1 MKECLILTALRCF
14 CALLPDATLSATD
27 KNDSFWSLI
36 RNLIGQ
42 KEAEISRKYIEEK
55 FLDFEK
61 NCCQDVKGHDN
72 VSCHLIINI

>member
-14 CALLPDATLSATD
+14 CALLPHATLSVTD
-27 KNDSFWSLI
+27 KNDTFWILM
-36 RNLIGQ
+36 RYLIGQ
-42 KEAEISRKYIEEK
+42 KEADISRKYIER

-72 VSCHLIINI
+72 VSWHLIINI

>member
-42 KEAEISRKYIEEK
+42 KEAEIRRKYIER
-55 FLDFEK
+55 FLDVEK
-61 NCCQDVKGHDN
+61 NCCQDVKGHGN
-72 VSCHLIINI
+72 VSWH

>member
-1 MKECLILTALRCF
+1 MILNIVDEGVFDTD
-14 CALLPDATLSATD
+14 CAAD
-27 KNDSFWSLI
+27 KNDSFWSLM

-42 KEAEISRKYIEEK
+42 REAEISRKYIER

-72 VSCHLIINI
+72 VSWHLIINI